1 MNQDLIRLLL
11 PEGLF
16 EYFEVVKVE
25 KVENSYNIHIT
36 ELNLIPKE
44 FDGQKLESKKFEGM
58 KKVIYFGIKMIY
70 IEPRP
75 YPITSTRRLI

>member
-44 FDGQKLESKKFEGM
+44 FDGQKGSIQ
-58 KKVIYFGIKMIY
+58 KVGGNEKSYLFWDQNDIY
-70 IEPRP
+70 
-75 YPITSTRRLI
+75 